1 MLQHVAAAASLLLLL
16 VAMAPSAATAQPA
29 APSSADVAASADE
42 SPRWAKTFTQQAM
55 TLLKEGNTDMQ
66 ARAMQ
71 LIIEF
76 GDRQEPAIDF
86 SMLRPQL
93 YDILLDQNN
102 DDNLRILAL
111 SSLNATGPSPS
122 VQVLA
127 ESAQDEASPRVRRF
141 MLLTLQAQQ
150 K

>member
-16 VAMAPSAATAQPA
+16 VAMAPSAATAQQAVPSSAHA
-29 APSSADVAASADE
+29 APSDDE
-42 SPRWAKTFTQQAM
+42 GPRWAKTFTRQAK
-55 TLLKEGNTDMQ
+55 TLLNEGNTDMK

-76 GDRQEPAIDF
+76 SERQEPAIDF
-86 SMLRPQL
+86 STLRPQL
-93 YDILLDQNN
+93 YDILLNQDN
-102 DDNLRILAL
+102 DDDLRILAL

-127 ESAQDEASPRVRRF
+127 QSARDEASPRVRRF

>member
-16 VAMAPSAATAQPA
+16 VAMAPSAATAQLA

-42 SPRWAKTFTQQAM
+42 SPRWAKTFTQQAEA
-55 TLLKEGNTDMQ
+55 LLTSNDADMQ
-66 ARAMQ
+66 AQALQ

-86 SMLRPQL
+86 STLRPQL

-102 DDNLRILAL
+102 DDTLRILAL
-111 SSLNATGPSPS
+111 SSLNATGSSPS
-122 VQVLA
+122 TQVLA
-127 ESAQDEASPRVRRF
+127 QSVQDEASPRVLRH